1 MELTVD
7 LTINNATGEL
17 GIELVIDG
25 ARKVLES
32 SQAAKLAADLA
43 TVLAFTVANGGFRN
57 EVEPVM
63 ATTAISETDSNRELD
78 DDEYTPPRI
87 QWHRGTGRQA
97 GQYIADLGEVGKGAI
112 IPDKIKGWNV
122 KIGGQKINSAP
133 ISKKSQA
140 VELVNNVVQQKVSAS
155 V

>member
-7 LTINNATGEL
+7 LTINSATGAL
-17 GIELVIDG
+17 GIELCTDG
-25 ARKVLES
+25 KRMILES

-43 TVLAFTVANGGFRN
+43 TVLAFTVANGTQRS
-57 EVEPVM
+57 EVEPGTAA
-63 ATTAISETDSNRELD
+63 ATVEASPEVESEEDS
-78 DDEYTPPRI
+78 TPTRI

-97 GQYIADLGEVGKGAI
+97 GQYVADLGDVGTGAI
-112 IPDKIKGWNV
+112 IPDKVKGWNV
-122 KIGGQKINSAP
+122 KIGGQKINTAP

-140 VELVNNVVQQKVSAS
+140 VELVNNVVQQKVGAT